1 MILIIGGMAQ
11 GKLEYVKNNYGIED
25 KDIFNP
31 DDSCDIFEIGNYKAS
46 SDRII
51 VLNNFNNYIVSCRDK
66 GNDDFDLVDR
76 FIKKYPNAIIITDE
90 VGNGIVPVD
99 KNERLLRE
107 RIGRIQCALAEKADE
122 VIRVV
127 CGIGQKIKPDS
138 FRYG

>member
-31 DDSCDIFEIGNYKAS
+31 DDNCDIFEIGNYKAS

-66 GNDDFDLVDR
+66 SNDDFDLVDR

-127 CGIGQKIKPDS
+127 CGIGQKIKPDN

>member
-127 CGIGQKIKPDS
+127 CGIGQKIKPDN

>member
-25 KDIFNP
+25 KDIYNP
-31 DDSCDIFEIGNYKAS
+31 DDICDIFEIGNYKAS

-127 CGIGQKIKPDS
+127 CGIGQKIKPDN
-138 FRYG
+138 FRYR